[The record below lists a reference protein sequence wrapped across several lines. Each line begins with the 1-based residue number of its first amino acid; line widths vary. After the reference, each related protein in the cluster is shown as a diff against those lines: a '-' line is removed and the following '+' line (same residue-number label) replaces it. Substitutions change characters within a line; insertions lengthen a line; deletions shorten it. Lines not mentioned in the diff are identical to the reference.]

1 MKKLLF
7 KVVVLVGI
15 LLTVPYYILG
25 GGTMPDFLKNMMG
38 GQAEKPALPGDLS
51 SVTTDKKVTVFKCKD
66 KNGQVQFSDVPCG
79 DGETIHLR
87 PDTNI
92 VKAVK
97 VPEKEEEEEGGSG
110 LISLGGKKDKDGDGS
125 GDGELTNPYSP
136 EGVQK
141 IMKDAQKAA
150 ETMNKRNQEAAK
162 VMDRM

>member
-79 DGETIHLR
+79 DGE
-87 PDTNI
+87 
-92 VKAVK
+92 
-97 VPEKEEEEEGGSG
+97 EEEGGSG